1 MKLRR
6 SKGSSTA
13 KATEAPRRAT
23 AKAAAKPRGAAVTT
37 PAKPALRAKSDKA
50 PSGKS
55 PRSAKARALTESQ
68 PILPIPAPP
77 ATLPGHAAPAPTR
90 GPSYPAVIRVFA
102 TSQDPDFDGP
112 WQARTPSNSTGS
124 AVVIGPGLLLT
135 GAHVV
140 ANATFLQV
148 QKPSEPDKA
157 IARVRAVSHD
167 SDLALLEVVEPAD
180 FLADIQP
187 AELGPMPH
195 LRDEVAVVGY
205 PVGGEEISITEGVV
219 SRIEVQR
226 YSHSQR
232 HLLAVTVDAAIN
244 AGNSGGPVFGNNKV
258 VGIAFQKLTGVD
270 NIGEMVPPPIIRAFL
285 EGVDAGRRSEIP
297 ALGITTQNLE
307 NPLLRKQLG
316 LGDHE
321 RGVAVLHVDYD
332 GSAEGVLEPRDVIT
346 AIDGLPIANNGTVQH
361 MGRTRTR
368 YDVVLGHRY
377 IGDFVTLDIKR
388 AGRSR
393 SLRLELKPWMP
404 LVPRARYDQPPAY
417 FVYGGLVFQT
427 LTRDYLT
434 TWDKWWNKA
443 PKEFLN
449 YYYLGYRSPEQH
461 EVVILT
467 QILADEINVGYGHLY
482 NEAVATLDGKVPR
495 DMHDFVARLSAARGV
510 VEITTTSGG
519 MIMLDADAVR
529 RATPRI
535 LARYHIPRDRTRGLP
550 GSAPER

>member
-1 MKLRR
+1 V
-6 SKGSSTA
+6 A
-13 KATEAPRRAT
+13 HPE
-23 AKAAAKPRGAAVTT
+23 V
-37 PAKPALRAKSDKA
+37 
-50 PSGKS
+50 
-55 PRSAKARALTESQ
+55 
-68 PILPIPAPP
+68 
-77 ATLPGHAAPAPTR
+77 
-90 GPSYPAVIRVFA
+90 VRVFA

-124 AVVIGPGLLLT
+124 AVVIGKGLLLT

-140 ANATFLQV
+140 ANATFMQI
-148 QKPSEPDKA
+148 QKVSAPDKA
-157 IARVRAVSHD
+157 IARVKAVSHD
-167 SDLALLEVVEPAD
+167 CDLALLEVVEPAD
-180 FLADIQP
+180 FLDDIEP
-187 AELGPMPH
+187 AEVGEMPR

-244 AGNSGGPVFGNNKV
+244 AGNSGGPVFGDGKV

-270 NIGEMVPPPIIRAFL
+270 NIGEMVPPPIIRSFL
-285 EGVDAGRRSEIP
+285 DGVEKGKRPEIP

-316 LGDHE
+316 LGDGE
-321 RGVAVLHVDYD
+321 RGVVVLHVDYS
-332 GSAEGVLEPRDVIT
+332 GSADGILQQRDVIT
-346 AIDGLPIANNGTVQH
+346 AIDGLPIANNGTVQF
-361 MGRTRTR
+361 MSRYRTR
-368 YDVVLGHRY
+368 YDVVLGYRY
-377 IGDFVTLDIKR
+377 IGDKVKLDIKR
-388 AGRSR
+388 SGKAKTVEV
-393 SLRLELKPWMP
+393 ELKAWQP
-404 LVPRARYDQPPAY
+404 LVPRSRYDQPPQY

-449 YYYLGYRSPEQH
+449 YYYLGYRTPEQH

-467 QILADEINVGYGHLY
+467 QILADEINVGYAHLY
-482 NEAVATLDGKVPR
+482 NEAIATLNGKQPL
-495 DMHDFVARLSAARGV
+495 DMVDFVQQLSAARGV

-519 MIMLDADAVR
+519 VIMLDADEVR
-529 RATPRI
+529 KATPRI
-535 LARYHIPRDRTRGLP
+535 LQRYHIPRDRTAGLP
-550 GSAPER
+550 GAPAAGTPPIRAAMP

>member
-1 MKLRR
+1 M
-6 SKGSSTA
+6 A
-13 KATEAPRRAT
+13 
-23 AKAAAKPRGAAVTT
+23 
-37 PAKPALRAKSDKA
+37 
-50 PSGKS
+50 
-55 PRSAKARALTESQ
+55 
-68 PILPIPAPP
+68 
-77 ATLPGHAAPAPTR
+77 
-90 GPSYPAVIRVFA
+90 YPEVIRVFA

-124 AVVIGPGLLLT
+124 AVVIGPGLMLT

-148 QKPSEPDKA
+148 QKPSHPDKA
-157 IARVRAVSHD
+157 IARVKAVSHD
-167 SDLALLEVVEPAD
+167 CDLALLEVAEPAN
-180 FLADIQP
+180 FLDDIEP
-187 AELGPMPH
+187 AELGPMPR
-195 LRDEVAVVGY
+195 LRDEVAVIGY

-244 AGNSGGPVFGNNKV
+244 AGNSGGPVFGDGKI

-270 NIGEMVPPPIIRAFL
+270 NIGEMVPPPLIRAFL
-285 EGVDAGRRSEIP
+285 DGVQAGKRPEIP

-307 NPLLRKQLG
+307 NPLLRRQLG
-316 LGDHE
+316 LNASE
-321 RGVAVLHVDYD
+321 RGVVVLHVDYG
-332 GSAEGVLEPRDVIT
+332 GSAFGTLEPRDVIT
-346 AIDGLPIANNGTVQH
+346 AIEGLPIANNGTVQYH
-361 MGRTRTR
+361 GHYRTR

-377 IGDFVTLDIKR
+377 IGDTIELEIKR
-388 AGRSR
+388 GGIARTVA
-393 SLRLELKPWMP
+393 LELKPWMP
-404 LVPRARYDQPPAY
+404 LVPRSRYDQPPQY

-449 YYYLGYRSPEQH
+449 YYYLGYRTPEQH

-482 NEAVATLDGKVPR
+482 NEAVAKIDGVIPR
-495 DMHDFVARLSAARGV
+495 DMEDFVARLSGARGI
-510 VEITTTSGG
+510 VEIETTSGG
-519 MIMLDADAVR
+519 IIILDADDVR
-529 RATPRI
+529 KATPRI
-535 LARYHIPRDRTRGLP
+535 LARYHIPRDRTPGLP
-550 GSAPER
+550 GATTAAPPLRAALP

>member
-1 MKLRR
+1 M
-6 SKGSSTA
+6 A
-13 KATEAPRRAT
+13 
-23 AKAAAKPRGAAVTT
+23 
-37 PAKPALRAKSDKA
+37 
-50 PSGKS
+50 
-55 PRSAKARALTESQ
+55 
-68 PILPIPAPP
+68 
-77 ATLPGHAAPAPTR
+77 
-90 GPSYPAVIRVFA
+90 YPEVIRVFA

-112 WQARTPSNSTGS
+112 WQARNPSNSTGS

-148 QKPSEPDKA
+148 QKPSAPDKA

-180 FLADIQP
+180 FLADIEP
-187 AELGPMPH
+187 ADLGPMPR

-244 AGNSGGPVFGNNKV
+244 AGNSGGPVFGSGKV

-285 EGVDAGRRSEIP
+285 DGVELGKRSEIP

-307 NPLLRKQLG
+307 NPLVRRQLG
-316 LGDHE
+316 LATTE
-321 RGVAVLHVDYD
+321 RGVVVLHVDYG
-332 GSAEGVLEPRDVIT
+332 GSADGLLESRDVIT
-346 AIDGLPIANNGTVQH
+346 AIDGLTIANNGTVRY
-361 MGRTRTR
+361 MGHHRTR

-377 IGDFVTLDIKR
+377 IGDPIELQIKR
-388 AGRSR
+388 GGETRDVEVR
-393 SLRLELKPWMP
+393 LKPWMP
-404 LVPRARYDQPPAY
+404 LVPRSRYDQAPAY

-449 YYYLGYRSPEQH
+449 YYYLGYRTADQH
-461 EVVILT
+461 EVVVLT

-482 NEAVATLDGKVPR
+482 NEAVAKLDGRTPR
-495 DMHDFVARLSAARGV
+495 DIEDFVARLSAARGV
-510 VEITTTSGG
+510 VEIETTSGG
-519 MIMLDADAVR
+519 IIMLDAEEVR
-529 RATPRI
+529 AATPRI
-535 LARYHIPRDRTRGLP
+535 LARYHIPRDRTPGLP
-550 GSAPER
+550 GVAEPLRAAT

>member
-1 MKLRR
+1 M
-6 SKGSSTA
+6 A
-13 KATEAPRRAT
+13 
-23 AKAAAKPRGAAVTT
+23 
-37 PAKPALRAKSDKA
+37 
-50 PSGKS
+50 
-55 PRSAKARALTESQ
+55 
-68 PILPIPAPP
+68 
-77 ATLPGHAAPAPTR
+77 
-90 GPSYPAVIRVFA
+90 YPEVIRVFA

-112 WQARTPSNSTGS
+112 WQARTPMNSTGS
-124 AVVIGPGLLLT
+124 AVVIGKGLMLT

-148 QKPSEPDKA
+148 QKQSHPDKA

-167 SDLALLEVVEPAD
+167 CDLALLEVVEPAD
-180 FLADIQP
+180 FLADIEP
-187 AELGPMPH
+187 AELGPMPR

-244 AGNSGGPVFGNNKV
+244 AGNSGGPVFGDGKV

-285 EGVDAGRRSEIP
+285 DGVAASKRPEIP

-307 NPLLRKQLG
+307 NPLLRKRLG
-316 LGDHE
+316 LAVGEH
-321 RGVAVLHVDYD
+321 GVAVLHVDHG
-332 GSAEGVLEPRDVIT
+332 GSSEGHLQQRDVIT
-346 AIDGLPIANNGTVQH
+346 AIDGLPIANNGTVQYIGMH
-361 MGRTRTR
+361 RTR

-377 IGDFVTLDIKR
+377 IGDTIALAIKR
-388 AGRSR
+388 DGKP
-393 SLRLELKPWMP
+393 LQIQLELKCWAP
-404 LVPRARYDQPPAY
+404 LVPRSRYDRPPQY

-434 TWDKWWNKA
+434 TWEKWWNKA
-443 PKEFLN
+443 PKEFLH
-449 YYYLGYRSPEQH
+449 YYYLGFRSAAQN

-467 QILADEINVGYGHLY
+467 QILTDDCNVGYSHLY
-482 NEAVATLDGKVPR
+482 NEAVATIDGHTPR
-495 DMHDFVARLSAARGV
+495 DMEDFVARLSAANGV
-510 VEITTTSGG
+510 VEIVMTSGG
-519 MIMLDADAVR
+519 MIMLDSDEIR

-535 LARYHIPRDRTRGLP
+535 LARYHIPRDRTIGLP
-550 GSAPER
+550 GAPVGSPPLLAIVP

>member
-1 MKLRR
+1 V
-6 SKGSSTA
+6 A
-13 KATEAPRRAT
+13 HPE
-23 AKAAAKPRGAAVTT
+23 V
-37 PAKPALRAKSDKA
+37 
-50 PSGKS
+50 
-55 PRSAKARALTESQ
+55 
-68 PILPIPAPP
+68 
-77 ATLPGHAAPAPTR
+77 
-90 GPSYPAVIRVFA
+90 VRVFA

-124 AVVIGPGLLLT
+124 AVVIGPRLLLT

-140 ANATFLQV
+140 ANATFMQI
-148 QKPSEPDKA
+148 QKLSHPDKA
-157 IARVRAVSHD
+157 IARVKAVSHD
-167 SDLALLEVVEPAD
+167 CDLALLEVVEPVD
-180 FLADIQP
+180 FLDDIEP
-187 AELGPMPH
+187 AEVGDMPR

-244 AGNSGGPVFGNNKV
+244 AGNSGGPVFGSGKV

-285 EGVDAGRRSEIP
+285 DGVEKGKRPEIP

-307 NPLLRKQLG
+307 NPLLRKRLQLV
-316 LGDHE
+316 DQE
-321 RGVAVLHVDYD
+321 RGVVVLHVDHG
-332 GSAEGVLEPRDVIT
+332 GSADGLLQARDVIMS
-346 AIDGLPIANNGTVQH
+346 IDGLPIANNGTVQY
-361 MGRTRTR
+361 MNRYRTR
-368 YDVVLGHRY
+368 YDVVLGYRY
-377 IGDFVTLDIKR
+377 IGDKVKLDIKR
-388 AGRSR
+388 DGKVKSVE
-393 SLRLELKPWMP
+393 LELKKWQP
-404 LVPRARYDQPPAY
+404 LVPRSRYDMPPQY

-449 YYYLGYRSPEQH
+449 YYYLGYRTAEQH

-467 QILADEINVGYGHLY
+467 QILADEINVGYAHLY
-482 NEAVATLDGKVPR
+482 NEAIATLNGKAPL
-495 DMHDFVARLSAARGV
+495 DMEDFVAQLSSARGV

-519 MIMLDADAVR
+519 MIMMDADEVR
-529 RATPRI
+529 KATPRI
-535 LARYHIPRDRTRGLP
+535 LARYHIPRDRTPGLP
-550 GSAPER
+550 GAQPATPAPLRAALP

>member
-1 MKLRR
+1 M
-6 SKGSSTA
+6 A
-13 KATEAPRRAT
+13 HPE
-23 AKAAAKPRGAAVTT
+23 V
-37 PAKPALRAKSDKA
+37 
-50 PSGKS
+50 
-55 PRSAKARALTESQ
+55 
-68 PILPIPAPP
+68 
-77 ATLPGHAAPAPTR
+77 
-90 GPSYPAVIRVFA
+90 VRVFA

-140 ANATFLQV
+140 ANATFLQI
-148 QKPSEPDKA
+148 QKVSAPDKA
-157 IARVRAVSHD
+157 IARVKAVSHD
-167 SDLALLEVVEPAD
+167 SDLALLEVVEPPD
-180 FLADIQP
+180 FLDDIEP
-187 AELGPMPH
+187 AEVGEMPR

-244 AGNSGGPVFGNNKV
+244 AGNSGGPVFGDGKV

-270 NIGEMVPPPIIRAFL
+270 NIGEMVPPPIIRSFL
-285 EGVDAGRRSEIP
+285 DGVEKGKRPDIP

-316 LGDHE
+316 LKDGV
-321 RGVAVLHVDYD
+321 RGVVVLHVDYS
-332 GSAEGVLEPRDVIT
+332 GSSDGVLQERDVIT
-346 AIDGLPIANNGTVQH
+346 AIDGLPIANNGTIQF
-361 MGRTRTR
+361 MSRYRTR
-368 YDVVLGHRY
+368 YDVVLGYRY
-377 IGDFVTLDIKR
+377 IGDKLKLDIKR
-388 AGRSR
+388 DGKMKTVEV
-393 SLRLELKPWMP
+393 ELKAWQP
-404 LVPRARYDQPPAY
+404 LVPRSRYDQPPQY

-449 YYYLGYRSPEQH
+449 YYYLGFRSPEQH

-467 QILADEINVGYGHLY
+467 QILADEINVGYAHLY
-482 NEAVATLDGKVPR
+482 NEAVAKLNGKQPLDMV
-495 DMHDFVARLSAARGV
+495 DFVQTLSAARGV

-519 MIMLDADAVR
+519 VIMLDADEVR
-529 RATPRI
+529 KAQSRI
-535 LARYHIPRDRTRGLP
+535 LQRYHIPRDRTPGLP
-550 GSAPER
+550 GAPAAAGPPIRAAMP

>member
-1 MKLRR
+1 M
-6 SKGSSTA
+6 A
-13 KATEAPRRAT
+13 HPE
-23 AKAAAKPRGAAVTT
+23 V
-37 PAKPALRAKSDKA
+37 
-50 PSGKS
+50 
-55 PRSAKARALTESQ
+55 
-68 PILPIPAPP
+68 
-77 ATLPGHAAPAPTR
+77 
-90 GPSYPAVIRVFA
+90 VRVFA

-124 AVVIGPGLLLT
+124 AVVIGPRLLLT

-140 ANATFLQV
+140 ANATFMQI
-148 QKPSEPDKA
+148 QKLSHPDKA
-157 IARVRAVSHD
+157 IARVKAVSHD
-167 SDLALLEVVEPAD
+167 CDLALLEVVEPAD
-180 FLADIQP
+180 FLDDITP
-187 AELGPMPH
+187 AEVGDMPR

-244 AGNSGGPVFGNNKV
+244 AGNSGGPVFGDGKV

-285 EGVDAGRRSEIP
+285 SGVEKGKRPEIP

-307 NPLLRKQLG
+307 NPLLRKQLQ
-316 LGDHE
+316 LVDQE
-321 RGVAVLHVDYD
+321 RGVVVLHVDHG
-332 GSAEGVLEPRDVIT
+332 GSADGVLQPRDVIMS
-346 AIDGLPIANNGTVQH
+346 IDGLPIANNGTVQF
-361 MGRTRTR
+361 MNRYRTR
-368 YDVVLGHRY
+368 YDVVLGYRY
-377 IGDFVTLDIKR
+377 IGDKVKLDIKR
-388 AGRSR
+388 DGKARVVEI
-393 SLRLELKPWMP
+393 ELKMWQP
-404 LVPRARYDQPPAY
+404 LVPRSRYDQPPQY

-449 YYYLGYRSPEQH
+449 YYYLGYRSAEQH

-467 QILADEINVGYGHLY
+467 QILADEINVGYAHLY
-482 NEAVATLDGKVPR
+482 NEAVATLNGKTPLN
-495 DMHDFVARLSAARGV
+495 MEDFVAKLSSARGV

-519 MIMLDADAVR
+519 VIMLDADEVR
-529 RATPRI
+529 KASARI
-535 LARYHIPRDRTRGLP
+535 LARYHIPRDRTPGLP
-550 GSAPER
+550 GAQPATPAPLRAALP

>member
-1 MKLRR
+1 VK
-6 SKGSSTA
+6 
-13 KATEAPRRAT
+13 E
-23 AKAAAKPRGAAVTT
+23 
-37 PAKPALRAKSDKA
+37 
-50 PSGKS
+50 
-55 PRSAKARALTESQ
+55 
-68 PILPIPAPP
+68 PAPIKLP
-77 ATLPGHAAPAPTR
+77 ARMLPLPAESLAPELPLLEAVRAEAHPHAPAPA
-90 GPSYPAVIRVFA
+90 YPAVIRVFA
-102 TSQDPDFDGP
+102 ASQDPDFDGP
-112 WQARTPSNSTGS
+112 WQARTPSSSTGS
-124 AVVIGPGLLLT
+124 AVVIGTGLLLT

-148 QKPSEPDKA
+148 QKPSQPDKA

-167 SDLALLEVVEPAD
+167 SDLALLEVVDPPG
-180 FLADIQP
+180 FLDDIQP
-187 AELGPMPH
+187 ADLGPMPR
-195 LRDEVAVVGY
+195 LRDQVAVVGY

-285 EGVDAGRRSEIP
+285 DGVVAGKRPEIP

-307 NPLLRKQLG
+307 NPLLRRQLG
-316 LGDHE
+316 LEDHE
-321 RGVAVLHVDYD
+321 RGVAVLHVDYS
-332 GSAEGVLEPRDVIT
+332 GSADGVLEPRDVIT
-346 AIDGLPIANNGTVQH
+346 AIDGMPIANNGTVQH
-361 MGRTRTR
+361 MGHTRTR

-377 IGDFVTLDIKR
+377 IGDCIELRIKR
-388 AGRSR
+388 RGTPRTVTV
-393 SLRLELKPWMP
+393 ELKPWMP
-404 LVPRARYDQPPAY
+404 LVPRSRYDQPPAY

-449 YYYLGYRSPEQH
+449 YYYLGYRSAEQH

-482 NEAVATLDGKVPR
+482 NEAVAALNGRVPR
-495 DMHDFVARLSAARGV
+495 DMEDFVTRLSAARGV

-519 MIMLDADAVR
+519 MIMLDTEEVR

-535 LARYHIPRDRTRGLP
+535 LARYHIPRDRTVGLP
-550 GSAPER
+550 GSEPPRP

>member
-1 MKLRR
+1 M
-6 SKGSSTA
+6 
-13 KATEAPRRAT
+13 
-23 AKAAAKPRGAAVTT
+23 
-37 PAKPALRAKSDKA
+37 
-50 PSGKS
+50 
-55 PRSAKARALTESQ
+55 SAHPE
-68 PILPIPAPP
+68 
-77 ATLPGHAAPAPTR
+77 
-90 GPSYPAVIRVFA
+90 VVRVFA

-140 ANATFLQV
+140 ANATFMQI
-148 QKPSEPDKA
+148 QKVSAPDKA
-157 IARVRAVSHD
+157 IARVKAVSHD
-167 SDLALLEVVEPAD
+167 CDLALLEVVEPAD
-180 FLADIQP
+180 FLADIEP
-187 AELGPMPH
+187 AEVGDMPR

-244 AGNSGGPVFGNNKV
+244 AGNSGGPVFGDGKV

-270 NIGEMVPPPIIRAFL
+270 NIGEMVPPPIIRSFL
-285 EGVDAGRRSEIP
+285 DGVEKGKRPEIP

-316 LGDHE
+316 LGDGE
-321 RGVAVLHVDYD
+321 RGVVVLHVDYG
-332 GSAEGVLEPRDVIT
+332 GSAYGILQERDVIT
-346 AIDGLPIANNGTVQH
+346 SIDGLAIANNGTVQF
-361 MGRTRTR
+361 MNRYRTR
-368 YDVVLGHRY
+368 YDVVLGYQY
-377 IGDFVTLDIKR
+377 IGDKIKLDIKR
-388 AGRSR
+388 AGK
-393 SLRLELKPWMP
+393 LKTVEVELKAWQP
-404 LVPRARYDQPPAY
+404 LVPRSRYDQPPQY

-449 YYYLGYRSPEQH
+449 YYYLGYRTAEQH

-467 QILADEINVGYGHLY
+467 QILADEINVGYAHLY
-482 NEAVATLDGKVPR
+482 NEAVATLNGKAPL
-495 DMHDFVARLSAARGV
+495 DMVDFVQQLSAARGV
-510 VEITTTSGG
+510 VEINTTSGG
-519 MIMLDADAVR
+519 VIMLDADEVR
-529 RATPRI
+529 KATPRI
-535 LARYHIPRDRTRGLP
+535 LTRYHIPRDRTPGLP
-550 GSAPER
+550 GAPAAATPPIRAAMP

>member
-1 MKLRR
+1 V
-6 SKGSSTA
+6 A
-13 KATEAPRRAT
+13 HPE
-23 AKAAAKPRGAAVTT
+23 V
-37 PAKPALRAKSDKA
+37 
-50 PSGKS
+50 
-55 PRSAKARALTESQ
+55 
-68 PILPIPAPP
+68 
-77 ATLPGHAAPAPTR
+77 
-90 GPSYPAVIRVFA
+90 VRVFS

-124 AVVIGPGLLLT
+124 AVVIGSRLLLT

-140 ANATFLQV
+140 ANATFLQI
-148 QKPSEPDKA
+148 QKVSMPDKA
-157 IARVRAVSHD
+157 IARVKAVSHD
-167 SDLALLEVVEPAD
+167 CDLALLEVVDPPDFLDDIEPA
-180 FLADIQP
+180 
-187 AELGPMPH
+187 EVGEMPR

-244 AGNSGGPVFGNNKV
+244 AGNSGGPVFGDGKV

-285 EGVDAGRRSEIP
+285 DGVEKGKRPDIP

-316 LGDHE
+316 LKEGE
-321 RGVAVLHVDYD
+321 RGVVVLHVDYS
-332 GSAEGVLEPRDVIT
+332 GSSDGVLQERDVIT
-346 AIDGLPIANNGTVQH
+346 AIDGLPIASNGTVQF
-361 MGRTRTR
+361 MSRYRTR
-368 YDVVLGHRY
+368 YDVVLGYRY
-377 IGDFVTLDIKR
+377 IGDKLKLDIKR
-388 AGRSR
+388 DGKAKTVEV
-393 SLRLELKPWMP
+393 ELKAWQP
-404 LVPRARYDQPPAY
+404 LVPRSRYDQPPQY

-449 YYYLGYRSPEQH
+449 YYYLGYRTPEQH

-467 QILADEINVGYGHLY
+467 QILADEINVGYAHLY
-482 NEAVATLDGKVPR
+482 NEAVAKLNGKAPLDMV
-495 DMHDFVARLSAARGV
+495 DFVQALSAARGV

-519 MIMLDADAVR
+519 VIMLDADEVR
-529 RATPRI
+529 KAQPRI
-535 LARYHIPRDRTRGLP
+535 LQRYHIPRDRTPGLP
-550 GSAPER
+550 GAPAAATPPIRAAMP

>member
-1 MKLRR
+1 V
-6 SKGSSTA
+6 A
-13 KATEAPRRAT
+13 
-23 AKAAAKPRGAAVTT
+23 
-37 PAKPALRAKSDKA
+37 
-50 PSGKS
+50 
-55 PRSAKARALTESQ
+55 
-68 PILPIPAPP
+68 
-77 ATLPGHAAPAPTR
+77 
-90 GPSYPAVIRVFA
+90 YPEVIRVFA

-148 QKPSEPDKA
+148 QKPSQPDKA

-180 FLADIQP
+180 FLDDIEP
-187 AELGPMPH
+187 AKLGPMPR
-195 LRDEVAVVGY
+195 LRDQVAVVGY

-244 AGNSGGPVFGNNKV
+244 AGNSGGPVFGGGNV

-285 EGVDAGRRSEIP
+285 DGVEAGKRPEIP

-307 NPLLRKQLG
+307 NPLLRRQLG
-316 LGDHE
+316 LQPLE
-321 RGVAVLHVDYD
+321 RGVGVLHVDHG
-332 GSAEGVLEPRDVIT
+332 GSSEGLLEPRDVIMS
-346 AIDGLPIANNGTVQH
+346 IDGLPIANNGTVQY
-361 MGRTRTR
+361 MGNYRTR

-377 IGDFVTLDIKR
+377 IGDRIELGIKR
-388 AGRSR
+388 DGIARTIVVE
-393 SLRLELKPWMP
+393 LRAWQP
-404 LVPRARYDQPPAY
+404 LVPRSRYDQPPAY
-417 FVYGGLVFQT
+417 FLYGGLVFQT

-449 YYYLGYRSPEQH
+449 YYYLGHRTPEQH
-461 EVVILT
+461 EIVILT

-482 NEAVATLDGKVPR
+482 NEAIAKIDGRIPR
-495 DMHDFVARLSAARGV
+495 DMEDFVARLSGAHGV
-510 VEITTTSGG
+510 VEIETTSGG
-519 MIMLDADAVR
+519 LIIFETEEVR

-535 LARYHIPRDRTRGLP
+535 LARYHIPRDRTPGLP
-550 GSAPER
+550 GAVAAAPPLRVAMP